1 MLLYSLCKCRGNHLL
16 SFTKVRL
23 FLSSLTPL
31 GIIYSFENSLVSSSR
46 LWTPGFGQFTSF
58 ISFIWGWC
66 LPVPICPPVHKASQ
80 KRCLRSLMESW
91 PQPDKTTLGLIREE
105 TASQVFS
112 TSVSH
117 LTNAPLEERSKI
129 PVNTLLNL
137 GKTSQKSLNMYSCKL
152 WTNIIFNPMD

>member
-1 MLLYSLCKCRGNHLL
+1 MLLYSLCKGRGNHLL

-31 GIIYSFENSLVSSSR
+31 GIIYSFENSPVSSSR

-112 TSVSH
+112 SNFSVSPH
-117 LTNAPLEERSKI
+117 KCTSGRTVKNSHKHTSEPWKDIPEEFKH
-129 PVNTLLNL
+129 V
-137 GKTSQKSLNMYSCKL
+137 
-152 WTNIIFNPMD
+152 